1 MSVPRLT
8 VIGECLIDVGPSG
21 VREVPTGD
29 AATLALAAAQ
39 TAHVHETC
47 LATALGDD
55 PLSDAAARTLDAAG
69 IRTMFVQRLPGELP
83 ALSVRAEEAGDPLIW
98 RNGTAIRRMFPV
110 HPGYLSEVGA
120 SDVVALTATSLAVLP
135 EGGRK
140 TLVQLLRDVRTSGRR
155 VALLLGSNPTLWS
168 ESEATR
174 ETDRLLGLC
183 STLFAGRRELE
194 TLFGALAGDA
204 AIDALHARGVTE
216 VVIWDRSGGTL
227 ASAGE
232 HRVQRKS
239 TTLPVPASLAGRFLA
254 HRLAGAEIEAA
265 LDDALLLKP

>member
-21 VREVPTGD
+21 VREVPPGD

-110 HPGYLSEVGA
+110 HPGYLSEIGA
-120 SDVVALTATSLAVLP
+120 RP
-135 EGGRK
+135 GGVR
-140 TLVQLLRDVRTSGRR
+140 RDR
-155 VALLLGSNPTLWS
+155 
-168 ESEATR
+168 
-174 ETDRLLGLC
+174 
-183 STLFAGRRELE
+183 
-194 TLFGALAGDA
+194 
-204 AIDALHARGVTE
+204 
-216 VVIWDRSGGTL
+216 
-227 ASAGE
+227 
-232 HRVQRKS
+232 
-239 TTLPVPASLAGRFLA
+239 
-254 HRLAGAEIEAA
+254 
-265 LDDALLLKP
+265 